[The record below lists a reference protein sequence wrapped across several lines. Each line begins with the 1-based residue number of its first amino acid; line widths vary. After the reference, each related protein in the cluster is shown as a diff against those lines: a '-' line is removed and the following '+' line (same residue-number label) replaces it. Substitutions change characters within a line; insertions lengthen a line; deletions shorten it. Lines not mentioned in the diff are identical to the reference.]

1 MVIFKLL
8 ANNDIFREIKYFQ
21 HDAKINKKSVTF
33 AQKSAEKIATNQ
45 YYNC

>member
-8 ANNDIFREIKYFQ
+8 ANDDIFGGIKYFQ